1 MDFSDILLVSDYDNT
16 LTGEKHLVPRENID
30 AIREF
35 TAGGGAFTIASG
47 RGRREW
53 YKSFSCVPFNAPL
66 ILGNGAVIYDTV
78 SDRVLFQAEFS
89 ENLKNIVREL
99 ITRLPKDLGVM
110 IEASEDMYI
119 PDEIYQKSDFR
130 GFPGAIVYHPPLE
143 DIPGVW
149 DKVSF
154 MPPFPPFDISK
165 GELPDISVLDTNIVD
180 EIQRAAEEL
189 GINGIRS
196 LPFMYEI
203 TPEGTDKGTSALK
216 LKKMLSKKVL
226 AAIGD
231 APNDLAMLRAADICF
246 VPAGSILEKEGIIPE
261 HAVLTARCEDASIA
275 DAAEKLRKL
284 F

>member
-16 LTGEKHLVPRENID
+16 LTGEKHLVPHENIN
-30 AIREF
+30 AILEF

-53 YKSFSCVPFNAPL
+53 YESFRCVPFNAPL

-78 SDRVLFQAEFS
+78 SDKALFQTEFS
-89 ENLKNIVREL
+89 EKQKRAVKEL
-99 ITRLPKDLGVM
+99 IMRLPKGLGVM

-119 PDEIYQKSDFR
+119 PDEIYRNSDFR
-130 GFPGAIVYHPPLE
+130 GFPGAAVYHPPLD
-143 DIPGVW
+143 DIPGAW

-165 GELPDISVLDTNIVD
+165 GELPDISGLDTDIVD
-180 EIQRAAEEL
+180 EIQRAAEGL

-203 TPEGTDKGTSALK
+203 PPEGTDKGTSALK
-216 LKKMLSKKVL
+216 LKAMLGKKVF

-231 APNDLAMLRAADICF
+231 APNDLGMLRAADICF
-246 VPAGSILEKEGIIPE
+246 VPAGSILETEGMIPE
-261 HAVLTARCEDASIA
+261 HAIITARCEDASIA
-275 DAAEKLRKL
+275 DVAEKLRDL